1 MSTIRFIRSA
11 EQRLQKPISAVTIIT
26 TRYVIVLTAFYLQ
39 VKKIQGVKLLR
50 ENKLNGDVAYRKNEA
65 SDPTLADMLRKS
77 GGLYGLKISNEDL
90 TAANVGSTIRQIQ
103 ACVWMRKFFD
113 LTGAVRSLLFESN
126 FYYVY

>member
-1 MSTIRFIRSA
+1 M
-11 EQRLQKPISAVTIIT
+11 
-26 TRYVIVLTAFYLQ
+26 LTAFYLQ

-126 FYYVY
+126 FIMYIR